1 MAIGSRGI
9 MAETLNGYFDTYI
22 WLVPFAAVF
31 TAADEEAYS
40 NYFKAFDNVV
50 SNTAFTNE
58 FNYVVQRN
66 ARYLNEMMS
75 NYLLEQVYTPS
86 SGDISSWDREY
97 SGGYNDK
104 YINAW
109 CDVIKEQDTYATADG
124 NSIKV
129 PTSYDTVY
137 QNKDLI
143 YMGPQID
150 LNSDWTQLS
159 KE

>member
-1 MAIGSRGI
+1 
-9 MAETLNGYFDTYI
+9 
-22 WLVPFAAVF
+22 
-31 TAADEEAYS
+31 
-40 NYFKAFDNVV
+40 
-50 SNTAFTNE
+50 
-58 FNYVVQRN
+58 
-66 ARYLNEMMS
+66 
-75 NYLLEQVYTPS
+75 
-86 SGDISSWDREY
+86 
-97 SGGYNDK
+97 
-104 YINAW
+104 
-109 CDVIKEQDTYATADG
+109 VIKEQDTYATADG